1 METNKEK
8 NFVSAVVYCFND
20 TAYIGS
26 FMRELDNFLASTFL
40 KYEIIV
46 VDDSSMDK
54 SVEQIK
60 QYVAHK
66 EGLAVSILNMGFHQ
80 GLEAS
85 MNAGVNLAIG
95 DFVFEFDSTYVDYD
109 WKVVMDIYLHSLKGF
124 DIVSARMDKK
134 PRLTSRIFYR
144 LFNYYA
150 RLQHEVGMETF
161 RVLSRRAINRI
172 HSITKTIPYRKAAY
186 ANCGL
191 AVDTLIY
198 KPICSSI
205 CKNKTGRMTLA
216 VDSLILFTDVAY
228 RTTLALACIMMLIT
242 LVMGIYAV
250 VYKLMENPVEGWTAT
265 ICFLAFALFGVFVIL
280 AIIIKYLQIIVKLNF
295 QKREF
300 LFESIEKIQ

>member
-8 NFVSAVVYCFND
+8 NFASAVVYCFND

-54 SVEQIK
+54 SVEHIK

-95 DFVFEFDSTYVDYD
+95 DFVFEFDSAYVDYD

-250 VYKLMENPVEGWTAT
+250 VYKLMQNPVEGWTT
-265 ICFLAFALFGVFVIL
+265 TVGFIALGFCGLFVIL
-280 AIIIKYLQIIVKLNF
+280 AMVIKYLQTIVNLIF
-295 QKREF
+295 KRKDF
-300 LFESIEKIQ
+300 LFESIVKL